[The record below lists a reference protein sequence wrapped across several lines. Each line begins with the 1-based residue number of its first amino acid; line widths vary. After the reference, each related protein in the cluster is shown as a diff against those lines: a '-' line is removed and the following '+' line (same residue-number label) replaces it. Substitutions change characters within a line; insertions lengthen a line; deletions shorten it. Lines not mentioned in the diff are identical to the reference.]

1 MKKAVMTVI
10 SAMLAIVML
19 IGLVGCGDSEKKQE
33 AISKHTEVALAFN
46 DVAALIN
53 ENKDFLDSDIVDTY
67 KQMSALLNQYTE
79 ILQGDAE
86 IEDSKYDEMI
96 EWFDQVQTWIGET
109 KTYIET
115 ELNAG

>member
-1 MKKAVMTVI
+1 MTVI

-33 AISKHTEVALAFN
+33 VISKHTEVALAFN

-67 KQMSALLNQYTE
+67 QQMSALLNQYTE

-96 EWFDQVQTWIGET
+96 EWFGSVKDWVAAVKDDVSNTIGQ
-109 KTYIET
+109 
-115 ELNAG
+115 

>member
-1 MKKAVMTVI
+1 MTVI

-53 ENKDFLDSDIVDTY
+53 
-67 KQMSALLNQYTE
+67 
-79 ILQGDAE
+79 
-86 IEDSKYDEMI
+86 
-96 EWFDQVQTWIGET
+96 
-109 KTYIET
+109 
-115 ELNAG
+115 

>member
-1 MKKAVMTVI
+1 
-10 SAMLAIVML
+10 
-19 IGLVGCGDSEKKQE
+19 
-33 AISKHTEVALAFN
+33 
-46 DVAALIN
+46 
-53 ENKDFLDSDIVDTY
+53 
-67 KQMSALLNQYTE
+67 MSALLNQYTE

-115 ELNAG
+115 ELNAGWCNRKNNPTK

>member
-1 MKKAVMTVI
+1 
-10 SAMLAIVML
+10 MLSL
-19 IGLVGCGDSEKKQE
+19 IH
-33 AISKHTEVALAFN
+33 I
-46 DVAALIN
+46 
-53 ENKDFLDSDIVDTY
+53 
-67 KQMSALLNQYTE
+67 LLNQYTE

-115 ELNAG
+115 GLNAGW